1 MPSSIVTPKS
11 LSVSRDVLSS
21 RHPSL
26 KTLLSDCP
34 QIIIGS
40 DWKGSIHD
48 VVLRSIVGQVLSS
61 QASASIL
68 RNLYKRFPSSV
79 KVIRWAHMTSNRHGA
94 LLGLS
99 QKKRKA
105 LSSWFVF
112 SQKNK
117 NRWIRWQSM
126 STNEFRK
133 EIIGIWGFGPWTAD
147 MIAIFYLCRK
157 DVWPKNDTGLQN
169 VSRVVF
175 GTNDEK
181 IIAQYIFGHETAVAL
196 FFWTSLETGV
206 YDRLKRQS

>member
-1 MPSSIVTPKS
+1 M
-11 LSVSRDVLSS
+11 
-21 RHPSL
+21 
-26 KTLLSDCP
+26 
-34 QIIIGS
+34 
-40 DWKGSIHD
+40 
-48 VVLRSIVGQVLSS
+48 LSS

-126 STNEFRK
+126 STIEFRK
-133 EIIGIWGFGPWTAD
+133 EIISLWGFGPWTAD

-175 GTNDEK
+175 GTDDEK
-181 IIAQYIFGHETAVAL
+181 VIAQYIFGHETAVAL
-196 FFWTSLETGV
+196 FFWTSIETGV
-206 YDRLKRQS
+206 YDRMKRQS